1 MASRRRSVEGQSV
14 SFRLKKR
21 RRQFHVNGITVNKT
35 IQTAASAV
43 IGDTLSANRCLF
55 AQDGVDSIR
64 FDSILSDPACA
75 ESIWRNAGL
84 A

>member
-1 MASRRRSVEGQSV
+1 
-14 SFRLKKR
+14 
-21 RRQFHVNGITVNKT
+21 VNKT

-43 IGDTLSANRCLF
+43 IGDILPANRCLF
-55 AQDGVDSIR
+55 ASDGVDSIW
-64 FDSILSDPACA
+64 FDSIWPDSGCS

>member
-1 MASRRRSVEGQSV
+1 MASGRRSMGGRSV

-43 IGDTLSANRCLF
+43 IGDILPANRCLS
-55 AQDGVDSIR
+55 ARDGVDSIL
-64 FDSILSDPACA
+64 FD
-75 ESIWRNAGL
+75 
-84 A
+84 